1 MCWGGEK
8 VLSSFSMTSYRR
20 TQMNFLANPVASLVV
35 NAKEKTENSIRAE
48 RERESESECVCVCV
62 YVCVCAFT
70 HRGWWQGDLTED
82 IPGGC
87 GMSHDCLRDQHCQ
100 QKE

>member
-1 MCWGGEK
+1 
-8 VLSSFSMTSYRR
+8 MTSYRR
-20 TQMNFLANPVASLVV
+20 TPTNFLANPVACLVV
-35 NAKEKTENSIRAE
+35 NANEKTENSIRAE
-48 RERESESECVCVCV
+48 RERESVYVCVCVCV

-87 GMSHDCLRDQHCQ
+87 GMSHDCLGDQHSR
-100 QKE
+100 QKEWQL